1 MYILVKMWASQDRS
15 VRERGEEKGKK
26 TKVHPWNSASKRC
39 GEIKF
44 WVYLEELSWKQ
55 ASCLSPDYYL
65 FLCWAQKSA
74 SQSGHKVG
82 IIQISN
88 SDKQVRRRL

>member
-15 VRERGEEKGKK
+15 VGERGEEKRKK
-26 TKVHPWNSASKRC
+26 TKIHPWNSASKRC

-55 ASCLSPDYYL
+55 ASCLPSDYYL
-65 FLCWAQKSA
+65 FLC
-74 SQSGHKVG
+74 
-82 IIQISN
+82 
-88 SDKQVRRRL
+88 